1 MSELAFAELQTQIE
15 SLPFYQVILLK
26 NKIDRMVE
34 KEKERESESFVNE
47 GLAWL
52 DSIAGS
58 VHREIDYKKELESCR
73 DVIDTNII
81 LDTVQQREPF
91 CSDAKKILECCIR
104 NKRF

>member
-1 MSELAFAELQTQIE
+1 MSEFAFAELQTQIE

-26 NKIDRMVE
+26 NKIDRMIE

-52 DSIAGS
+52 DSISAS

-73 DVIDTNII
+73 D
-81 LDTVQQREPF
+81 E
-91 CSDAKKILECCIR
+91 KYGCI
-104 NKRF
+104 N